1 MFESVCQCA
10 EGLEWAA
17 GCDTEQAKQGKWAG
31 RNHFF
36 PILRHFYAA
45 NCEQHWPVPPA
56 SGLCWCTWT
65 THCEPEPGAPNLE
78 HKNTSHVWQLKREF
92 WGQIKQQDKS
102 QRRHAWET
110 AAALRAPPSHFLFRG
125 GATLPKSFFKTSTT
139 RAGSPVSW
147 PWNRA
152 RSPSKTLAN
161 REVFMG
167 LDLQFK
173 YMCIRSLTISK
184 ASLLSFR
191 ATCPSGPIGRY
202 LQKPQPAAQPPD
214 ISLSSS
220 SPSTNIPLQ
229 EKTSRRC
236 FSTRRP
242 FPSGVNFLILQTSTH
257 CPTLG
262 GHVLLPESLS
272 AWLYPLVFFLSSSQ
286 YNLNR
291 CIHT

>member
-17 GCDTEQAKQGKWAG
+17 GCDTEQAKRGKWAG

-102 QRRHAWET
+102 QRCHAWET

-125 GATLPKSFFKTSTT
+125 KPEASVQLPLVVRGGGRPYLK
-139 RAGSPVSW
+139 VS
-147 PWNRA
+147 
-152 RSPSKTLAN
+152 SK
-161 REVFMG
+161 RQPHVRGHRCPG
-167 LDLQFK
+167 LG
-173 YMCIRSLTISK
+173 TE
-184 ASLLSFR
+184 
-191 ATCPSGPIGRY
+191 
-202 LQKPQPAAQPPD
+202 PD
-214 ISLSSS
+214 
-220 SPSTNIPLQ
+220 PRQ
-229 EKTSRRC
+229 R
-236 FSTRRP
+236 
-242 FPSGVNFLILQTSTH
+242 
-257 CPTLG
+257 
-262 GHVLLPESLS
+262 LLPTGKCSWGS
-272 AWLYPLVFFLSSSQ
+272 TCNSNTCA
-286 YNLNR
+286 
-291 CIHT
+291 